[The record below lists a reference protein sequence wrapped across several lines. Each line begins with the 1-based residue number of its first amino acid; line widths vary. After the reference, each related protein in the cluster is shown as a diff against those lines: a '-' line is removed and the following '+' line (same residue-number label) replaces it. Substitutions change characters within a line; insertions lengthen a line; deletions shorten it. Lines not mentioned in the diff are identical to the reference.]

1 MVRFDGR
8 ILTVALQV
16 LLLGCGR
23 ESRQP
28 EPPTAAPTP
37 AVAPQATPPSAP
49 DEKAPKTTPKD
60 STDTGSYPWQSGPI
74 AFL

>member
-1 MVRFDGR
+1 MARFDGR
-8 ILTVALQV
+8 ILTVALHA

-28 EPPTAAPTP
+28 APAAVPAP

-49 DEKAPKTTPKD
+49 DQKAPTTAPKD
-60 STDTGSYPWQSGPI
+60 SAESGVYPWQSGPI
-74 AFL
+74 AAL